1 MMAAIMSWRVL
12 IPVLAAL
19 FLGST
24 LWLQQRQISHQ
35 RELLQAQQL
44 ATAQSQAAL
53 QALGDMGKRLHQ
65 QTQELLQAQQR
76 VQSSLAT
83 RQTEI
88 RRLQTDV
95 NEIRT
100 WADQPL
106 PVDIQRVLQH
116 PAANGAGDYGA
127 AVPVGDPLHN
137 VRVQPQDKR

>member
-1 MMAAIMSWRVL
+1 MMAAITSWRVL
-12 IPVLAAL
+12 IPVIAAL

-35 RELLQAQQL
+35 KELLQAQKQ

-53 QALGDMGKRLHQ
+53 QSLGDMGKRVHQ

-95 NEIRT
+95 QKIRD

-106 PVDIQRVLQH
+106 PDDIQRLLQH
-116 PAANGAGDYGA
+116 PATTGA
-127 AVPVGDPLHN
+127 AGYGTAMPTSNPVLD
-137 VRVQPQDKR
+137 VRLQPQDKR